1 MTSGFSGSPAATHS
15 RSAVTSQALRSA
27 WMSIRQT
34 VGGAQNVVTPEAP
47 IASISAWAE
56 NRS

>member
-1 MTSGFSGSPAATHS
+1 
-15 RSAVTSQALRSA
+15 
-27 WMSIRQT
+27 MSIRHT
-34 VGGAQNVVTPEAP
+34 VGGAQNVVTPQLP